1 MERRGC
7 GVGCIIA
14 SLGVALSCFLL
25 PYLISSIYSIVATV
39 LQLPTASTWLWG
51 DWLGTVLGAGH
62 PLYMFLAEGPICCV
76 GILALLVVILG
87 AVMLITGAGPG
98 DEAYTDYEYEYA
110 AYDDTADE
118 PIQGS
123 VAGAPHEWEYRDQS
137 SVDEGG

>member
-1 MERRGC
+1 
-7 GVGCIIA
+7 
-14 SLGVALSCFLL
+14 
-25 PYLISSIYSIVATV
+25 
-39 LQLPTASTWLWG
+39 
-51 DWLGTVLGAGH
+51 
-62 PLYMFLAEGPICCV
+62 MFLAEGPICCV